1 MDEITPI
8 VGAIMALN
16 AFVTYK
22 GLEDRSFFTKYLF
35 RVRSILA
42 DKEFVRLFTSG
53 FLHANWMHFG
63 FNMLTLFFFGP
74 LVESAIG
81 SLLFATL
88 YIASLLGGDILA
100 LLFHRNNGEYS
111 AIGASGA
118 VTGVVFA
125 SIALNPGMEL
135 GLLIIPFISFPS
147 WVFGLLYV
155 AYSIYGIKSRTD
167 NIGHEAHL
175 GGGITGLLIALIIS
189 PQSLFTN
196 YLPILAILIP
206 TVLFL
211 ILYMLKP
218 SILFLENPFKRK
230 KGVYDIDDQY
240 NLAKA
245 NKQRELDYLLDKIN
259 RDGIDSLSES
269 QKARLEELSK

>member
-218 SILFLENPFKRK
+218 SILFLENPFKRE

-245 NKQRELDYLLDKIN
+245 NRQRELDYLLDKIN